1 MYFMGTFLFMFFL
14 ICPPQPDPIPLKCK
28 NTASNLFYP
37 AKGRFMCLL
46 LQGLPRDNGI
56 HVLVCA
62 SEQDRNTDTLK
73 CVCQLMDANNDK
85 SRRFYEERNSHD
97 DEDPSWMNYLPE
109 LLKLVLPGASLYN
122 LCIGKTLQ
130 K

>member
-1 MYFMGTFLFMFFL
+1 
-14 ICPPQPDPIPLKCK
+14 
-28 NTASNLFYP
+28 
-37 AKGRFMCLL
+37 MCLL

-62 SEQDRNTDTLK
+62 SEKDRNTDTLK

-85 SRRFYEERNSHD
+85 SRRFYEEKNSHD

-109 LLKLVLPGASLYN
+109 LLKLLLPGASLYN

-130 K
+130 